1 MDRAGCAALGRALS
15 RDTAV
20 TYLVPH
26 STGIE
31 DVGLNKRR
39 RQVAADALV
48 AYSRKGAFDDEEE
61 PVRPEA
67 LIS

>member
-1 MDRAGCAALGRALS
+1 MSHLLGRQRGDRGLL
-15 RDTAV
+15 DV

-31 DVGLNKRR
+31 DVVLNKRR